1 MLKQS
6 VFIADCLCGRLL
18 ESPTR
23 ECVCPD
29 CHRLIVFDWGCDPE
43 PEAEP
48 ANLNEKSSTSEAA

>member
-23 ECVCPD
+23 EYICPD
-29 CHRLIVFDWGCDPE
+29 CHRHIVFDWGRDPE

-48 ANLNEKSSTSEAA
+48 AKLNEKSSTSEAA

>member
-6 VFIADCLCGRLL
+6 VFIADCLCGHLL

-29 CHRLIVFDWGCDPE
+29 CHRLIVFDWGRDSE

-48 ANLNEKSSTSEAA
+48 ERVNEKSSTSEAA

>member
-18 ESPTR
+18 ASPTR

-29 CHRLIVFDWGCDPE
+29 CHRQIVFDWDRDSE
-43 PEAEP
+43 PEVELER
-48 ANLNEKSSTSEAA
+48 LNEKSSTSEVA